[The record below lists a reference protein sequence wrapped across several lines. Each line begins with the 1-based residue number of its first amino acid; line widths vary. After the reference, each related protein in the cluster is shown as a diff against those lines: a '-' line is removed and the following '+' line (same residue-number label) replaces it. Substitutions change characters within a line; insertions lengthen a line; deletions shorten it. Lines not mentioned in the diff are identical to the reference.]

1 MPIDR
6 KLMTSCSDM
15 LVLKLL
21 ESEDMYGYQMIE
33 QLRERSQNVFDMK
46 AGTLYPLLHQLEEKG
61 YLTTYEEAAG
71 EARIRK
77 YYHLTDKGRKY
88 LVQRE
93 QDWKVFSSAV
103 GSVLGGAGYALV

>member
-6 KLMTSCSDM
+6 KLMTSSSDM

>member
-6 KLMTSCSDM
+6 KLMTSSSDM

-21 ESEDMYGYQMIE
+21 EREDMYGYQMIE

-103 GSVLGGAGYALV
+103 GSVLGGVSCALV

>member
-6 KLMTSCSDM
+6 KLMASSSDM

-21 ESEDMYGYQMIE
+21 DGEDMYGYQMIE
-33 QLRERSQNVFDMK
+33 QLRERSKNVFDMK

-61 YLTTYEEAAG
+61 YLTTYEEPAG

-77 YYHLTDKGRKY
+77 YYHLTEKGRKY
-88 LVQRE
+88 LIQRE
-93 QDWKVFSSAV
+93 QDWKVFSAAI
-103 GSVLGGAGYALV
+103 GDVLGGVGCALV

>member
-6 KLMTSCSDM
+6 KLMTSSSDM

-33 QLRERSQNVFDMK
+33 ELRTRSKNVFDMK

-61 YLTTYEEAAG
+61 YLTTYEEAVG

-93 QDWKVFSSAV
+93 QDWKVFSGAV